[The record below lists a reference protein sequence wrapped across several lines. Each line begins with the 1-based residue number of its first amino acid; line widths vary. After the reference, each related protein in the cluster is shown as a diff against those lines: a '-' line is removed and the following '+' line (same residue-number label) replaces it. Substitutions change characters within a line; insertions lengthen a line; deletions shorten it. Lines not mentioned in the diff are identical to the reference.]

1 MPARITRADLQGMER
16 RAIEA
21 LRDGELERFKTET
34 RRDIGF
40 SAGFGHTYMNIFITS
55 WVTLGK
61 ALMMRRNI
69 NNSDVLQEDELIIL
83 INTCLQTLTEMYED
97 VDITVM
103 DRDRQPYICVNW
115 S

>member
-1 MPARITRADLQGMER
+1 
-16 RAIEA
+16 
-21 LRDGELERFKTET
+21 
-34 RRDIGF
+34 
-40 SAGFGHTYMNIFITS
+40 MNIYITS

-97 VDITVM
+97 VDITLM
-103 DRDRQPYICVNW
+103 DRDNQPYICVDW

>member
-1 MPARITRADLQGMER
+1 
-16 RAIEA
+16 
-21 LRDGELERFKTET
+21 
-34 RRDIGF
+34 
-40 SAGFGHTYMNIFITS
+40 
-55 WVTLGK
+55 
-61 ALMMRRNI
+61 MMRRNI

-97 VDITVM
+97 VDITVI